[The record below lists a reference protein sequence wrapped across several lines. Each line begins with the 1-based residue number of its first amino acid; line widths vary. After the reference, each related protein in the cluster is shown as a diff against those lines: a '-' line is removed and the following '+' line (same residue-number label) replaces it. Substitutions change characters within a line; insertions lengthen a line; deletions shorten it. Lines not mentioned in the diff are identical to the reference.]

1 MLKWLFK
8 PKDGTQSA
16 ATQEEVVQQF
26 LPPETQLGGSTLIRN
41 GSGTRKRFGI
51 SVYEMALYL
60 PGKTKDAAMAVDMPG
75 AKQIRLVALRDISG
89 DTLASAFI
97 NGIRKNARAEQQK
110 AYLDHLGQIISIFR
124 TQDSIAE
131 KSTFHMDLLPD
142 EGAFFYINETLK
154 GEPIRV
160 PGFNEAIL
168 SIWLGEEPADD
179 NLKQALLTGGA

>member
-1 MLKWLFK
+1 MLKRFFK
-8 PKDGTQSA
+8 PKANTRSA
-16 ATQEEVVQQF
+16 DIQQNIMQQF
-26 LPPETQLGGSTLIRN
+26 LPPEVQLDGSTLIRN

-60 PGKTKDAAMAVDMPG
+60 PEKTKDATTAVGMPG
-75 AKQIRLVALRDISG
+75 AKQVRMVALRDISG
-89 DTLASAFI
+89 DTLASAFL
-97 NGIRKNARAEQQK
+97 NGIRKNAPAEQK
-110 AYLDHLGQIISIFR
+110 AAYLKQLGQIISIFR
-124 TQDSIAE
+124 TQDSIV
-131 KSTFHMDLLPD
+131 KNNTFHMDLLPQG
-142 EGAFFYINETLK
+142 GAFFYISGTLK